1 MYALTIFAIIIGTL
15 LSKYLS
21 IKLLTIM
28 GSSTDLMYIGKAST
42 KLIASITT
50 LIISILLNTIIAKSI
65 DKIDL
70 VKELKSKD

>member
-50 LIISILLNTIIAKSI
+50 LIMSILLNTIIAKSI

>member
-1 MYALTIFAIIIGTL
+1 
-15 LSKYLS
+15 
-21 IKLLTIM
+21 M

>member
-50 LIISILLNTIIAKSI
+50 LIISMLLNTIIAKSI